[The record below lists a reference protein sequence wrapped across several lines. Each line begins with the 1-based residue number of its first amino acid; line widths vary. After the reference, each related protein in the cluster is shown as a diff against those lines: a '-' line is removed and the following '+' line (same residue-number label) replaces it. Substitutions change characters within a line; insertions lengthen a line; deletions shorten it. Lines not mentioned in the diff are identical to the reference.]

1 MSGSSINIPV
11 QKPHYMA
18 QRDFDQLKQKAVELE
33 GVFLNTLLSQVSSSV
48 DTEGPFGGGHA
59 EETWRGMLATEH
71 ASEMA
76 RAGGIGLADSILR
89 DLIVTQS
96 SQNSNQYFQAPPAG
110 AYKQ

>member
-1 MSGSSINIPV
+1 MAGSTLHIPV
-11 QKPHYMA
+11 EKPHYMA
-18 QRDFDQLKQKAVELE
+18 QSDFNKLKEKATELE

-71 ASEMA
+71 SNEMA
-76 RAGGIGLADSILR
+76 QAGGIGLADSILR

-96 SQNSNQYFQAPPAG
+96 SQNTNQYYQAPPAG
-110 AYKQ
+110 AYK